1 MKRHS
6 LRRRGSFNL
15 SASLR
20 AASRFEPLEGRT
32 LLCAEHGFTTY
43 NDPNEF
49 TGIPEGYAGP
59 EGGAADII
67 WVNRET
73 NGNNSDTFDVFGAQA
88 DTARA
93 AVDAVLVAFE
103 RMIGDFNY
111 SNGSNNYNVTIT
123 TGGNHNG
130 ASAGL
135 NTGTILNGLP
145 KSGTVTMGRGS
156 SGTGSGWF
164 FDPTPNESS
173 EFVGNITNAFSGD
186 AQAGSPASGLG
197 DFYTVVAAEIA
208 HCLGLYGNTLPRLG
222 GAHDEHEHSGYR
234 RGRLGQHGIARVLL
248 GLPGPEH
255 QAPAHEQQ
263 RRLGRQQLGQRRPRG
278 RARRQRHLPAGHR
291 RRLHGLAGHR
301 QRRL

>member
-164 FDPTPNESS
+164 FDPTPNERRR
-173 EFVGNITNAFSGD
+173 
-186 AQAGSPASGLG
+186 AGGQPRERAGRLLHRRRRR
-197 DFYTVVAAEIA
+197 DR
-208 HCLGLYGNTLPRLG
+208 TLPWALRQHAPRLG

-278 RARRQRHLPAGHR
+278 RARRQRYLPAGHR
-291 RRLHGLAGHR
+291 RRLHGFAGHR